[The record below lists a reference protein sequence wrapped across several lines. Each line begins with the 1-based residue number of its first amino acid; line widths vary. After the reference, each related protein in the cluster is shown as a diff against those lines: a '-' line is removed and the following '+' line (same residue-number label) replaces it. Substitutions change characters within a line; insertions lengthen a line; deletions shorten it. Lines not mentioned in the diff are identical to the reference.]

1 MTPDDAPFD
10 PSSTQGRKRFLPS
23 VSEVVR
29 LVALRDPAADPA
41 QVFKAARHVCSEEL
55 ARVKQ
60 GQAAAPTEELAA
72 RAQTILAQGYPPP
85 ARSRAPV
92 PAPEPP
98 PPPPAFRSVAG
109 SSDDPFSETTGALD
123 LKWGREAKEPFEAGA
138 SPLPAEPPA
147 PGAEPFELA
156 AEPPPAVPFL
166 LDDAAREAEHRG
178 EALGRGDEP
187 GAGMPGE
194 ETISRLEREA
204 SELPLSSV
212 FPPASPS
219 VQAPTEPLPPLRF
232 GEEQAPAVAREP
244 SGEEAAP
251 PSRPEWDKPFLPE
264 RVPFQAQAAPAR
276 GFRPLLVLGSVLV
289 LLVAA
294 GAAWVFL
301 GNGKLPGLPFLGG
314 GAKPTTTPVP
324 YLPASATTETATEP
338 EQAPTPAIV
347 VVPTELP
354 VPTPVVADPTAVPV
368 VVVPTRVP
376 PTPVAAAVA
385 ETPRPVPVTTR
396 AAEAESAPPSSPA
409 PARPAGAGEGSLPR
423 QSRPAP
429 LVSPDWAGKA
439 PAFVLH
445 FASYRDRALAEK
457 DAQRLARVHSRPA
470 FALAVD
476 LGAKGT
482 YYRSVLGGFAT
493 GEEALAY
500 RNELSAGGTPSVG
513 FVYRVS
519 D

>member
-1 MTPDDAPFD
+1 MTTDETPFD

-29 LVALRDPAADPA
+29 LVAQRDPAADPA
-41 QVFKAARHVCSEEL
+41 QVFKAARFVCSEEL

-60 GQAAAPTEELAA
+60 GQAAAPTEELAS

-85 ARSRAPV
+85 ARSRAPA
-92 PAPEPP
+92 PEPEPP
-98 PPPPAFRSVAG
+98 PRPPAFRTVAG

-123 LKWGREAKEPFEAGA
+123 LKWGREAKEPFEAA
-138 SPLPAEPPA
+138 APLPAEPAA

-166 LDDAAREAEHRG
+166 LDASVRESEHRA
-178 EALGRGDEP
+178 EELGRGDEP

-212 FPPASPS
+212 FPPASPR
-219 VQAPTEPLPPLRF
+219 VEAATEALPPLRF
-232 GEEQAPAVAREP
+232 A
-244 SGEEAAP
+244 EEAAP
-251 PSRPEWDKPFLPE
+251 AGASEPSGDEAAPPRPEWDKPFLPE
-264 RVPFQAQAAPAR
+264 RIPFQAQAAPAR
-276 GFRPLLVLGSVLV
+276 GSRPLLVLGSVLV

-301 GNGKLPGLPFLGG
+301 GNGKLPGLSFLGG
-314 GAKPTTTPVP
+314 RAKPTTTPVP

-338 EQAPTPAIV
+338 APTPAIV
-347 VVPTELP
+347 VVPTEHP
-354 VPTPVVADPTAVPV
+354 VPTPVVAAPTAVPV

-376 PTPVAAAVA
+376 PTPVPVVAA

-396 AAEAESAPPSSPA
+396 AAEAGSAPPVSPA
-409 PARPAGAGEGSLPR
+409 SARPAVAGEGSLPR

-429 LVSPDWAGKA
+429 LVSPDWAGKP

-445 FASYRDRALAEK
+445 FSSYKDRALAEK
-457 DAQRLARVHSRPA
+457 DAQRLARLHSRPA

-493 GEEALAY
+493 GDEALAY
-500 RNELSAGGTPSVG
+500 RNQLSAAETSSVG

-519 D
+519 GQ